1 MTEDALAIVD
11 QAILAVDPYS
21 AIRNHLAVDEN
32 GEKLIVGGGSP
43 REYYM
48 KDFDDIVVVAFGKA
62 SAAMATGSAWKFP
75 PDTILSSS
83 ANTIGLSDTAFA
95 SFCKVL
101 ATKRM
106 LSWLWARAYRIS
118 RPVHGQS
125 SRIQTGN

>member
-11 QAILAVDPYS
+11 QAIQAVDPYS

-62 SAAMATGSAWKFP
+62 SAAMATAVVQQLQRNEEKGQESEGGNTVIQGIVIVPLDGFP
-75 PDTILSSS
+75 S
-83 ANTIGLSDTAFA
+83 GAF
-95 SFCKVL
+95 
-101 ATKRM
+101 R
-106 LSWLWARAYRIS
+106 
-118 RPVHGQS
+118 
-125 SRIQTGN
+125 